1 MIIKTVNS
9 VFFINKNGII
19 KVIGSDVMAII
30 EVKNLSKEYKY
41 SVKNEEK
48 GFLYNLFNS
57 NEKVL
62 KAVDNISFSV
72 DEGETIAFIGP
83 NGAGK
88 STTIKMLTGILYPT
102 SGDIK
107 ICGLTPIKDRN
118 SLSYKIGTVFG
129 QRSQLLP
136 NLPLTESMEMFGA
149 MYDMSKEDIKNR
161 IAELADLFDLNDFI
175 KQPIRKLSLGQRM
188 RAEIATSLMHRPKII
203 FLDEPTIGLD
213 VVSKKKLR
221 DLFLKINKEEKV
233 TIFLTSHDTE
243 DIQSICKRC
252 VIINHGKI
260 IIDTPTKDLITSY
273 IKNKNIVITP
283 EDVFE
288 EFPKLSKGIEYLE
301 QTKDRIVVKVNTE
314 VIGTQKAL
322 QELTRKFNIDDVDI
336 QNESLEDVIRGIYE
350 ED

>member
-1 MIIKTVNS
+1 MS
-9 VFFINKNGII
+9 
-19 KVIGSDVMAII
+19 II
-30 EVKNLSKEYKY
+30 EVKNICKNYKY
-41 SVKNEEK
+41 SVKNENK
-48 GFLYNLFNS
+48 GFWYNLFNS
-57 NEKVL
+57 NEKEV
-62 KAVDNISFSV
+62 KAVNNISFKV
-72 DEGETIAFIGP
+72 EEGETIAFIGP

-118 SLSYKIGTVFG
+118 ELAYKIGTVFG

-136 NLPLTESMEMFGA
+136 NLPLTDSMEMYGA
-149 MYDMSKEDIKNR
+149 MYDMSKEEINNR
-161 IAELADLFDLNDFI
+161 IEELSKLFELKEFI

-260 IIDTPTKDLITSY
+260 IIDTTTKDLISSY

-283 EDVFE
+283 ENFFE
-288 EFPKLSKGIEYLE
+288 TFPDLPNGIDYIEK
-301 QTKDRIVVKVNTE
+301 TKDQIIVKVNTE
-314 VIGTQKAL
+314 KIGTQKAL
-322 QELTRKFNIDDVDI
+322 QELTKNFNIDDVDI
-336 QNESLEDVIRGIYE
+336 QNESLEDIIRGIYE
-350 ED
+350 EN

>member
-1 MIIKTVNS
+1 MK
-9 VFFINKNGII
+9 
-19 KVIGSDVMAII
+19 II
-30 EVKNLSKEYKY
+30 EVKNLCKNYKY
-41 SVKNEEK
+41 SVKDENK

-57 NEKVL
+57 NEKVV
-62 KAVDNISFSV
+62 KAVNDISFEV
-72 DEGETIAFIGP
+72 EEGETIAFIGP

-102 SGDIK
+102 DGEVK
-107 ICGLTPIKDRN
+107 ICGLTPIKDRDK
-118 SLSYKIGTVFG
+118 LAYKIGTVFG

-136 NLPLTESMEMFGA
+136 NLPLTDSMEMFGA
-149 MYDMSKEDIKNR
+149 MYDMSKEDIKIR
-161 IAELADLFDLNDFI
+161 IEELSELFDLKDFI
-175 KQPIRKLSLGQRM
+175 KQPVRKLSLGQRM

-221 DLFLKINKEEKV
+221 DLFLKINEEENV

-243 DIQSICKRC
+243 DIQTICKRC

-260 IIDTPTKDLITSY
+260 IIDTTTKDLVREY

-283 EDVFE
+283 ETIFE
-288 EFPKLSKGIEYLE
+288 TYPELSSGISYVEK
-301 QTKDRIVVKVNTE
+301 TKDQVIVKVNTE
-314 VIGTQKAL
+314 KIGTQKAL
-322 QELTRKFNIDDVDI
+322 QELAKNFNIDDVDI
-336 QNESLEDVIRGIYE
+336 QNESLEDIIRGIYE

>member
-1 MIIKTVNS
+1 MA
-9 VFFINKNGII
+9 II
-19 KVIGSDVMAII
+19 KVKKLCKD
-30 EVKNLSKEYKY
+30 YKY
-41 SVKNEEK
+41 SVKDETK

-57 NEKVL
+57 NEKVV
-62 KAVDNISFSV
+62 KAVNNISFEV
-72 DEGETIAFIGP
+72 EEGETIAFIGP

-107 ICGLTPIKDRN
+107 ICGLTPIKDRDK
-118 SLSYKIGTVFG
+118 LAYKIGTVFG

-136 NLPLTESMEMFGA
+136 NLPLTDSMEMFGA

-161 IAELADLFDLNDFI
+161 IEELSELFDLKDFI

-221 DLFLKINKEEKV
+221 DLFLKINQEEKV

-260 IIDTPTKDLITSY
+260 IIDTTTKDLISSY

-283 EDVFE
+283 ETNFE
-288 EFPKLSKGIEYLE
+288 TFPELPNGIDYVEK
-301 QTKDRIVVKVNTE
+301 TKDQIVVKVNTE
-314 VIGTQKAL
+314 IIGTQKAL
-322 QELTRKFNIDDVDI
+322 QELTKKFNIDDVDI
-336 QNESLEDVIRGIYE
+336 QNESLEDIIRGIYE

>member
-1 MIIKTVNS
+1 
-9 VFFINKNGII
+9 
-19 KVIGSDVMAII
+19 MAII
-30 EVKNLSKEYKY
+30 KAKKLCKDYKY
-41 SVKNEEK
+41 NVKNESK

-57 NEKVL
+57 NEKVV
-62 KAVDNISFSV
+62 KAVNNVSFEV
-72 DEGETIAFIGP
+72 EEGETIAFIGP

-107 ICGLTPIKDRN
+107 ICGLTPIKDRDK
-118 SLSYKIGTVFG
+118 LSYKIGTVFG

-136 NLPLTESMEMFGA
+136 NLPLTDSMEMFGA

-161 IAELADLFDLNDFI
+161 IEELTELFDLKDFI
-175 KQPIRKLSLGQRM
+175 KQPVRKLSLGQRM

-221 DLFLKINKEEKV
+221 DLFLKINQEEKV

-260 IIDTPTKDLITSY
+260 IIDTTTKNLISSY

-283 EDVFE
+283 ETIFE
-288 EFPKLSKGIEYLE
+288 TFPELPKGIEYVE
-301 QTKDRIVVKVNTE
+301 KNKDQIVVKVNTE
-314 VIGTQKAL
+314 IIGTQKAL
-322 QELTRKFNIDDVDI
+322 QELTKKFNIDDVDI
-336 QNESLEDVIRGIYE
+336 QNESLEDIIRGIYE

>member
-1 MIIKTVNS
+1 MS
-9 VFFINKNGII
+9 
-19 KVIGSDVMAII
+19 II
-30 EVKNLSKEYKY
+30 EVKNLCKNYKY
-41 SVKNEEK
+41 NVKNESK

-57 NEKVL
+57 DEKIV
-62 KAVDNISFSV
+62 KAVNNISFEV
-72 DEGETIAFIGP
+72 EEGETIAFIGP

-107 ICGLTPIKDRN
+107 ICGLTPIKDRDK
-118 SLSYKIGTVFG
+118 LSYKIGTVFG

-136 NLPLTESMEMFGA
+136 NLPLTDSMEMFGV

-161 IAELADLFDLNDFI
+161 IDELSKLFELSNFI

-188 RAEIATSLMHRPKII
+188 RAEIAVSLMHRPKII

-260 IIDTPTKDLITSY
+260 IIDTTTKDLMGSY

-283 EDVFE
+283 DTAFDN
-288 EFPKLSKGIEYLE
+288 FPMFPSGIEYVE
-301 QTKDRIVVKVNTE
+301 KNKDQIIVKVNTE

-322 QELTRKFNIDDVDI
+322 QELTKKFNIDDVDI
-336 QNESLEDVIRGIYE
+336 QNESLEDIIRGIYE
-350 ED
+350 KD

>member
-1 MIIKTVNS
+1 MN
-9 VFFINKNGII
+9 
-19 KVIGSDVMAII
+19 II
-30 EVKNLSKEYKY
+30 EVKNLCKEYKY
-41 SVKNEEK
+41 SVKDETK
-48 GFLYNLFNS
+48 GFLYNLFNG
-57 NEKVL
+57 NERVV
-62 KAVDNISFSV
+62 KAVNDISFEV
-72 DEGETIAFIGP
+72 EEGETIAFIGP

-102 SGDIK
+102 GGDIK
-107 ICGLTPIKDRN
+107 ICGLTPIKDRDK
-118 SLSYKIGTVFG
+118 LAYKIGTVFG

-136 NLPLTESMEMFGA
+136 NLPLTDSMEMFGA

-161 IAELADLFDLNDFI
+161 IEELSKLFDLKDFI

-221 DLFLKINKEEKV
+221 DLFLKINQEEKV

-260 IIDTPTKDLITSY
+260 IIDTTTKELIKTY

-283 EDVFE
+283 ETNFE
-288 EFPKLSKGIEYLE
+288 TFPDLADGIDYVEK
-301 QTKDRIVVKVNTE
+301 TKDQIIVKVNTE
-314 VIGTQKAL
+314 IIGTQKAL
-322 QELTRKFNIDDVDI
+322 QELTKKFNIDDVDI
-336 QNESLEDVIRGIYE
+336 RNESLEDIIRGIYE